1 MAVNQTNSPSAARP
15 GTTAQLAWEA
25 LLDLGPGPG
34 SRVERL
40 ERAVRDA
47 VHTGRVPIGAAL
59 PPSRQLAEA
68 LGVSRWVV
76 TEAYGQL
83 VAEGFL
89 EARTGSAT
97 RVSAAARSSSPRG
110 TRALGEWPTSP
121 AGTTARAGRGGPGGS
136 REGRAAD
143 GRPARAVVDAGRT
156 DTGRTHAARARFDLA
171 PGVPDLRHVPRDAW
185 LRAAREA
192 LGTSGGTASNDDLG
206 QPSPAGHPHARAVVV
221 DHLRRARVAAA
232 ADDAVVLTRGATDGI
247 ARVAA
252 ALVEAGHTHL
262 LVEDPS
268 WSVLRDV
275 AARAGLTSVP
285 VPVDDAGADIEALVA
300 ASRRTGA
307 RAALLTPAHQFPTG
321 SALAPERREAVLAW
335 ARSVDGLVVEDDYDA
350 EFRYDRRPVA
360 ALQQLDPERV
370 VLLGSVSKTMSP
382 AFGIGW
388 MVVPA
393 RWRESV
399 MRAASPTHGAA
410 AAPSTVDQLTFA
422 RFVASGGYDR
432 HLRAARG
439 RYRRRRDA
447 VLDALA
453 RELPGAPVSGIAAGM
468 HALLD
473 LPGTPEDPAPDAAH
487 VVREAARREV
497 TVVDLRRYQ
506 VRPAARSTT
515 LVLGYGNLADA
526 RVDEAVARLAD
537 AVRSARGTDVSPSG
551 R

>member
-1 MAVNQTNSPSAARP
+1 MGIDQTNLVPPP
-15 GTTAQLAWEA
+15 GTTAELAWEA
-25 LLDLGPGPG
+25 LLDLGTGPG

-47 VHTGRVPIGAAL
+47 VHTGRVPVGAAL
-59 PPSRQLAEA
+59 PPSRQLAES

-97 RVSAAARSSSPRG
+97 RVSAAAR
-110 TRALGEWPTSP
+110 PTSP
-121 AGTTARAGRGGPGGS
+121 GRARVGTGHGGS
-136 REGRAAD
+136 GESHDERAD
-143 GRPARAVVDAGRT
+143 GRTAPTVVHPGRTRAAGQDLARAR
-156 DTGRTHAARARFDLA
+156 AATRARFDLA

-206 QPSPAGHPHARAVVV
+206 QPSPAGHPHARAVVA
-221 DHLRRARVAAA
+221 DHLRRARVVAG
-232 ADDAVVLTRGATDGI
+232 ADDAVVLTRGATDGM
-247 ARVAA
+247 ARVAT

-275 AARAGLTSVP
+275 AGRVGLTPVP
-285 VPVDDAGADIEALVA
+285 VPVDDAGADIEALVR
-300 ASRRTGA
+300 ASGRTGA

-321 SALAPERREAVLAW
+321 AALAPERREAVLAW
-335 ARSVDGLVVEDDYDA
+335 ARAVDGVLVEDDYDA

-382 AFGIGW
+382 AFGVGW

-399 MRAASPTHGAA
+399 MRAATPHAA
-410 AAPSTVDQLTFA
+410 TAAPSTVDQLTFA

-432 HLRAARG
+432 HLRGARS

-453 RELPGAPVSGIAAGM
+453 RELPDAAVSGIAAGM
-468 HALLD
+468 HALLS
-473 LPGTPEDPAPDAAH
+473 LPSAPGDPAPDAAH

-506 VRPAARSTT
+506 VRPADRSTT

-537 AVRSARGTDVSPSG
+537 AVRSSRGTDVSPSG

>member
-1 MAVNQTNSPSAARP
+1 MATDQTNSGTVASGP
-15 GTTAQLAWEA
+15 GTTAELAWEA
-25 LLDLGPGPG
+25 LLDLGAGPG

-47 VHTGRVPIGAAL
+47 VRSGRVPVGAAL
-59 PPSRQLAEA
+59 PPSRQLAES

-89 EARTGSAT
+89 DARAGSAT
-97 RVSAAARSSSPRG
+97 RVSAAAVRG
-110 TRALGEWPTSP
+110 PAATVERPMNP
-121 AGTTARAGRGGPGGS
+121 AG
-136 REGRAAD
+136 
-143 GRPARAVVDAGRT
+143 PARAVVPAGRNQA
-156 DTGRTHAARARFDLA
+156 GRTHAARARFDLA

-192 LGTSGGTASNDDLG
+192 LGTSNGTATNDDLG
-206 QPSPAGHPHARAVVV
+206 QPVPGGHPHARAVVAG
-221 DHLRRARVAAA
+221 HLRRARVVAGAG
-232 ADDAVVLTRGATDGI
+232 DAVVLTRGATEGM
-247 ARVAA
+247 ARVSA
-252 ALVEAGHTHL
+252 ALVEAGHTHV

-275 AARAGLTSVP
+275 AARAGLATVP
-285 VPVDDAGADIEALVA
+285 VPVDAGGVDVDALVA
-300 ASRRTGA
+300 ASERAGA

-321 SALAPERREAVLAW
+321 AALAPERREAVVAW
-335 ARSVDGLVVEDDYDA
+335 ARAVDGLVVEDDYDA

-360 ALQQLDPERV
+360 ALQQLDPDRV

-382 AFGIGW
+382 AFGVGW

-399 MRAASPTHGAA
+399 ARAAGTT

-453 RELPGAPVSGIAAGM
+453 RELPDAAVSGIAAGM
-468 HALLD
+468 HALLT
-473 LPGTPEDPAPDAAH
+473 LPGAPDAPDAAH

-506 VRPAARSTT
+506 ARPTERSTT

-526 RVDEAVARLAD
+526 RVEEAVARLAA
-537 AVRSARGTDVSPSG
+537 AVHAARLGG
-551 R
+551 

>member
-1 MAVNQTNSPSAARP
+1 MADNQTNSPSAARP
-15 GTTAQLAWEA
+15 GTTAELAWEA
-25 LLDLGPGPG
+25 LLDLGAGPR

-97 RVSAAARSSSPRG
+97 RVSAAARPTTPGGARVG
-110 TRALGEWPTSP
+110 T
-121 AGTTARAGRGGPGGS
+121 GRGGSG
-136 REGRAAD
+136 ENHEERAAG
-143 GRPARAVVDAGRT
+143 GRPAPADMGSGRS
-156 DTGRTHAARARFDLA
+156 RTAARARFDLA

-206 QPSPAGHPHARAVVV
+206 QPSPAGHPHARAVVA

-275 AARAGLTSVP
+275 AGRVGLTPVP

-321 SALAPERREAVLAW
+321 SALAPERREAVLGW
-335 ARSVDGLVVEDDYDA
+335 ARAVDGLVVEDDYDA

-382 AFGIGW
+382 AFGVGW

-453 RELPGAPVSGIAAGM
+453 RELPDAAVSGIAAGM
-468 HALLD
+468 HALLS
-473 LPGTPEDPAPDAAH
+473 LPSAPDDPAPDAAH

-506 VRPAARSTT
+506 VRPADRSTT

-526 RVDEAVARLAD
+526 RVDEAVARLAT
-537 AVRSARGTDVSPSG
+537 AVRSARRTGVSPSA

>member
-1 MAVNQTNSPSAARP
+1 MHQTNRRRAGP
-15 GTTAQLAWEA
+15 GTTAELAWEA
-25 LLDLGPGPG
+25 LLDLGTGPG

-47 VHTGRVPIGAAL
+47 VHTGRVPVGAAL
-59 PPSRQLAEA
+59 PPSRQLAET

-97 RVSAAARSSSPRG
+97 RVSAAAR
-110 TRALGEWPTSP
+110 PTSP
-121 AGTTARAGRGGPGGS
+121 AGTGALLERPTSTAGTAARAGRGGSGGS
-136 REGRAAD
+136 RERAAD
-143 GRPARAVVDAGRT
+143 GRPARAVVDARRT

-171 PGVPDLRHVPRDAW
+171 PGVPDLRHVPRDPW

-192 LGTSGGTASNDDLG
+192 FADASNDDLG
-206 QPSPAGHPHARAVVV
+206 QPAPAGHPYARAVVAG
-221 DHLRRARVAAA
+221 HLRRARVVAGP
-232 ADDAVVLTRGATDGI
+232 DDAVVLTRGATDGM

-252 ALVEAGHTHL
+252 ALVEAGHTHV

-275 AARAGLTSVP
+275 ATRVGLTPVP
-285 VPVDDAGADIEALVA
+285 VPVDDAGADVDALVA

-307 RAALLTPAHQFPTG
+307 RTALLTPAHQFPTG
-321 SALAPERREAVLAW
+321 AALAPERREAVLAW
-335 ARSVDGLVVEDDYDA
+335 ARAVDGVVIEDDYDA

-360 ALQQLDPERV
+360 ALQQLDPDRV

-382 AFGIGW
+382 AFGVGW

-399 MRAASPTHGAA
+399 VRAATPHGAT
-410 AAPSTVDQLTFA
+410 APSTVDQLTFA

-447 VLDALA
+447 VLGALA
-453 RELPGAPVSGIAAGM
+453 RELPGAAVSGIAAGM
-468 HALLD
+468 HALLS
-473 LPGTPEDPAPDAAH
+473 LPSAPDDPAPDAAA

-506 VRPAARSTT
+506 VRPADRSTT

-526 RVDEAVARLAD
+526 RVGEAVARLAD
-537 AVRSARGTDVSPSG
+537 AVRAAQTGA
-551 R
+551 

>member
-1 MAVNQTNSPSAARP
+1 MVLNQTNSSSVAGPAAAVARP
-15 GTTAQLAWEA
+15 GPTAELAWEA
-25 LLDLGPGPG
+25 LLDLGTGPG

-47 VHTGRVPIGAAL
+47 VRAGRVPVGAAL
-59 PPSRQLAEA
+59 PPSRQLAET

-97 RVSAAARSSSPRG
+97 RVSAAAR
-110 TRALGEWPTSP
+110 PTNP
-121 AGTTARAGRGGPGGS
+121 VGPGAGAGHDAGRA
-136 REGRAAD
+136 GRAAD
-143 GRPARAVVDAGRT
+143 RRPAPTLPDSGRAAGSARART
-156 DTGRTHAARARFDLA
+156 SARARFDLA
-171 PGVPDLRHVPRDAW
+171 PGVPDLRHVPRDPW

-192 LGTSGGTASNDDLG
+192 FADASNDDLG
-206 QPSPAGHPHARAVVV
+206 QPAPPGHPHARAVVA
-221 DHLRRARVAAA
+221 DHLRRARVVAGP
-232 ADDAVVLTRGATDGI
+232 DDAVVLARGATDGM

-252 ALVEAGHTHL
+252 ALVEAGHTHV

-275 AARAGLTSVP
+275 AGRVGLVPVP
-285 VPVDDAGADIEALVA
+285 VPVDDAGADVDALVA

-321 SALAPERREAVLAW
+321 AALAPERREAVLAW
-335 ARSVDGLVVEDDYDA
+335 ARAVDGLVVEDDYDA

-360 ALQQLDPERV
+360 ALQQLDPDRV

-382 AFGIGW
+382 AFGVGW

-399 MRAASPTHGAA
+399 VRAAATTHGPT

-422 RFVASGGYDR
+422 RFVAAGGYDR

-447 VLDALA
+447 VLAALA
-453 RELPGAPVSGIAAGM
+453 RELPGAAVSGIAAGM
-468 HALLD
+468 HALLT
-473 LPGTPEDPAPDAAH
+473 LPGSPDDPAPDAAH

-506 VRPAARSTT
+506 VRPAERSTT

-537 AVRSARGTDVSPSG
+537 AVRSARRSAVSPSG

>member
-1 MAVNQTNSPSAARP
+1 MGVDQTTSSRAAP
-15 GTTAQLAWEA
+15 PETTALAWEA
-25 LLDLGPGPG
+25 LLGLGTGPG

-40 ERAVRDA
+40 ERAIRDA
-47 VHTGRVPIGAAL
+47 VHSGRVPVGAAL
-59 PPSRQLAEA
+59 PPSRQLAET

-89 EARTGSAT
+89 EARAGSAT
-97 RVSAAARSSSPRG
+97 RVSAAARPGS
-110 TRALGEWPTSP
+110 LGAT
-121 AGTTARAGRGGPGGS
+121 
-136 REGRAAD
+136 
-143 GRPARAVVDAGRT
+143 VDAGRGAPAANRGARAADDGPPPT
-156 DTGRTHAARARFDLA
+156 AARARFDLA

-206 QPSPAGHPHARAVVV
+206 PPSPAGHPHARAVVAG
-221 DHLRRARVAAA
+221 HLRRARVVTGP
-232 ADDAVVLTRGATDGI
+232 DDAVVLTRGATDGI

-275 AARAGLTSVP
+275 AARAGLAPVP
-285 VPVDDAGADIEALVA
+285 VPVDAAGADVGALVD

-335 ARSVDGLVVEDDYDA
+335 ARTVDGVVVEDDYDA

-360 ALQQLDPERV
+360 ALQQLDPDRV

-382 AFGIGW
+382 AFGVGW

-399 MRAASPTHGAA
+399 ARAAAPHGPT

-422 RFVASGGYDR
+422 RLVASGGYDR

-453 RELPGAPVSGIAAGM
+453 RELPGAAVSGIAAGM
-468 HALLD
+468 HALLT
-473 LPGTPEDPAPDAAH
+473 LPGSPDDPAPDAAH

-506 VRPAARSTT
+506 VRPADRSTT

-537 AVRSARGTDVSPSG
+537 AVRAAPRRGTG
-551 R
+551 G

>member
-1 MAVNQTNSPSAARP
+1 MAADQTNSSRTAPP
-15 GTTAQLAWEA
+15 GTTAALAWEA
-25 LLDLGPGPG
+25 LLDLGAGPG

-47 VHTGRVPIGAAL
+47 VHAGRVPVGAAL
-59 PPSRQLAEA
+59 PPSRQLAES

-97 RVSAAARSSSPRG
+97 RVSAAAGARSTSPRG
-110 TRALGEWPTSP
+110 TSALGERPTSP
-121 AGTTARAGRGGPGGS
+121 AGTTVRAGRGGPGGS
-136 REGRAAD
+136 REERAAD

-185 LRAAREA
+185 LRAARDVLSTA
-192 LGTSGGTASNDDLG
+192 TGTATNDDLG
-206 QPSPAGHPHARAVVV
+206 PQPAAGHPHARSVVAG
-221 DHLRRARVAAA
+221 HLRRARVVAGR
-232 ADDAVVLTRGATDGI
+232 DDAVVLTRGATDGM
-247 ARVAA
+247 AHVAA
-252 ALVEAGHTHL
+252 ALVAAGHTHL
-262 LVEDPS
+262 LVEDPG

-275 AARAGLTSVP
+275 AARAGLTPVP
-285 VPVDDAGADIEALVA
+285 VPVDDAGADVDALVA
-300 ASRRTGA
+300 ASARTGA

-321 SALAPERREAVLAW
+321 AALAPERREAVVAW
-335 ARSVDGLVVEDDYDA
+335 ARAVDGLVVEDDYDA

-360 ALQQLDPERV
+360 ALQQLDPDRV
-370 VLLGSVSKTMSP
+370 LLLGSVSKTMSP
-382 AFGIGW
+382 AFGVGW
-388 MVVPA
+388 TVVPA
-393 RWRESV
+393 RWREAV
-399 MRAASPTHGAA
+399 ARAGGTTAG
-410 AAPSTVDQLTFA
+410 PSTVDQLAFA
-422 RFVASGGYDR
+422 RLVSSGGYDR

-447 VLDALA
+447 VLAALA
-453 RELPGAPVSGIAAGM
+453 RELPGAAVTGIAAGM
-468 HALLD
+468 HALLA
-473 LPGTPEDPAPDAAH
+473 LPGTPDDPAPDAAH
-487 VVREAARREV
+487 VVRESARRDV
-497 TVVDLRRYQ
+497 TVADLRRYQ

-537 AVRSARGTDVSPSG
+537 AVRAARG
-551 R
+551 

>member
-1 MAVNQTNSPSAARP
+1 MGLDQTNSPRTPP
-15 GTTAQLAWEA
+15 GTTAELAWEA
-25 LLDLGPGPG
+25 LLDLGTGPG

-47 VHTGRVPIGAAL
+47 VHTGRVPVGAAL

-89 EARTGSAT
+89 DARTGSAT
-97 RVSAAARSSSPRG
+97 RVSAAA
-110 TRALGEWPTSP
+110 
-121 AGTTARAGRGGPGGS
+121 GS
-136 REGRAAD
+136 R
-143 GRPARAVVDAGRT
+143 PAPTLVDPGQPG
-156 DTGRTHAARARFDLA
+156 TGRTYAARARFDLA

-206 QPSPAGHPHARAVVV
+206 QPSPAGHPHARAVVA
-221 DHLRRARVAAA
+221 DHLRRARVVAG
-232 ADDAVVLTRGATDGI
+232 ADDAVVLTRGATDGM

-275 AARAGLTSVP
+275 AGRVGLTPVP
-285 VPVDDAGADIEALVA
+285 VPVDDAGADVEALVA

-321 SALAPERREAVLAW
+321 AALAPERREAVLAW
-335 ARSVDGLVVEDDYDA
+335 ARAVDGVVVEDDYDA

-370 VLLGSVSKTMSP
+370 VLLGSVSKTLSP
-382 AFGIGW
+382 AFGVGW

-399 MRAASPTHGAA
+399 MRAAAPAHGAA

-432 HLRAARG
+432 HLRGARS

-453 RELPGAPVSGIAAGM
+453 RELPDAAVSGIAAGM
-468 HALLD
+468 HALLS
-473 LPGTPEDPAPDAAH
+473 LPSAPDDPAPDAAH

-506 VRPAARSTT
+506 VRPADRSTT

-526 RVDEAVARLAD
+526 RVGEAVARLAD

>member
-1 MAVNQTNSPSAARP
+1 MAVDQTNLRGAARP
-15 GTTAQLAWEA
+15 GTTAALAWEA
-25 LLDLGPGPG
+25 LLDLGTGPG

-59 PPSRQLAEA
+59 PPSRQLAES

-83 VAEGFL
+83 VSEGFL
-89 EARTGSAT
+89 EARTGAAT
-97 RVSAAARSSSPRG
+97 RVSAAAGAR
-110 TRALGEWPTSP
+110 PTSP
-121 AGTTARAGRGGPGGS
+121 GGARSG
-136 REGRAAD
+136 
-143 GRPARAVVDAGRT
+143 GRPTNARQCEVPPLPG
-156 DTGRTHAARARFDLA
+156 RARFDLA

-192 LGTSGGTASNDDLG
+192 LAASSNDDLG
-206 QPSPAGHPHARAVVV
+206 QPAPAGHPHARAVFA
-221 DHLRRARVAAA
+221 DHLRRARVVAGP
-232 ADDAVVLTRGATDGI
+232 DDAVVLTRGATDGM

-275 AARAGLTSVP
+275 AGRVGLTTVP
-285 VPVDDAGADIEALVA
+285 VPVDHAGADVDALVA

-321 SALAPERREAVLAW
+321 AALAPERREAVLAW
-335 ARSVDGLVVEDDYDA
+335 ARAVDGLVVEDDYDA

-360 ALQQLDPERV
+360 ALQQLDPDRV

-382 AFGIGW
+382 AFGVGW

-399 MRAASPTHGAA
+399 MRAAATTHGTT

-422 RFVASGGYDR
+422 RLVASGGYDR

-447 VLDALA
+447 VLDALS
-453 RELPGAPVSGIAAGM
+453 RELPGAAVRGIAAGM
-468 HALLD
+468 HALLT
-473 LPGTPEDPAPDAAH
+473 LPGSPDDPAPDAAH

-506 VRPAARSTT
+506 VRPADRSTT

-526 RVDEAVARLAD
+526 RVGEAVARLAD
-537 AVRSARGTDVSPSG
+537 AVRAATRRGTG
-551 R
+551 G

>member
-1 MAVNQTNSPSAARP
+1 MGVDQTNSARTPP
-15 GTTAQLAWEA
+15 GTTAELAWEA
-25 LLDLGPGPG
+25 LLDLGTGPG

-47 VHTGRVPIGAAL
+47 VHTGRVPVGAAL
-59 PPSRQLAEA
+59 PPSRQLAES

-97 RVSAAARSSSPRG
+97 RVSAA
-110 TRALGEWPTSP
+110 TRPTSP
-121 AGTTARAGRGGPGGS
+121 EGARAGAGRGVSGRS
-136 REGRAAD
+136 REGRAAE
-143 GRPARAVVDAGRT
+143 GRPAPAAVDAGRP
-156 DTGRTHAARARFDLA
+156 DAGRAYAARARFDLA

-206 QPSPAGHPHARAVVV
+206 QPSPAGHPHARAVVA
-221 DHLRRARVAAA
+221 DHLRRARVVAG
-232 ADDAVVLTRGATDGI
+232 ADDAVVLTRGATDGM

-275 AARAGLTSVP
+275 AGRVGLIPVP
-285 VPVDDAGADIEALVA
+285 VPVDHAGADVDALVA

-335 ARSVDGLVVEDDYDA
+335 ARAVDGVVVEDDYDA

-382 AFGIGW
+382 AFGVGW

-399 MRAASPTHGAA
+399 MRAASPTHGA

-432 HLRAARG
+432 HLRGARG

-453 RELPGAPVSGIAAGM
+453 RELPDAAVSGIAAGM
-468 HALLD
+468 HALLS
-473 LPGTPEDPAPDAAH
+473 LPSAPDDPAPDAAH

-506 VRPAARSTT
+506 VRPADRSTT

-537 AVRSARGTDVSPSG
+537 AVRSTRGTDVSPSG